1 MENEQRTQTDSAAM
15 PSELAIRQQTDLAAK
30 SGSVDIWTSMIEKYG
45 APKTAEFLAQSSFV
59 PENYRGKAADCL
71 IAIDF
76 SLRVHIAPLTVMQN
90 LYVVKGKPSWA
101 GQFCMA
107 LIRAHPDF
115 ANVRLVYTGQKGTDN
130 RGAYVTATRLSDG
143 SVVEGTEVTIAMAK
157 AEGWISNPKWRS
169 MPEQMLGYRA
179 AAFFARLHCPEALLG
194 IQTREE
200 VEDVDFT
207 KATTRARNLTDALRS
222 GT

>member
-1 MENEQRTQTDSAAM
+1 MENETKNETAVAEEALTVKQTTAV
-15 PSELAIRQQTDLAAK
+15 
-30 SGSVDIWTSMIEKYG
+30 GSVWTNSSEYNRIGKMAQMMSRSSLVPQSYQGKPEDC
-45 APKTAEFLAQSSFV
+45 FLALQFAV
-59 PENYRGKAADCL
+59 RLGME
-71 IAIDF
+71 
-76 SLRVHIAPLTVMQN
+76 PLTVMQN
-90 LYVVKGKPSWA
+90 LYVVKGKPSWS

-130 RGAYVTATRLSDG
+130 RGAYVTAIRLSDG

-157 AEGWISNPKWRS
+157 AEGWISNVKWRS

-200 VEDVDFT
+200 VEDVDST
-207 KATTRARNLTDALRS
+207 KASTRARNLTDALR
-222 GT
+222 GDA